1 MIKLRETVVVEG
13 KYDKIK
19 LESILDATIIAVD
32 GFRIFTDKETLALL
46 RALAD
51 KTGLLLLTD
60 SDAAGF
66 QIRHYIAGAVDPSKV
81 RHAYISDIFGKE
93 SRKEKPSKEGKLGVE
108 GVSKEEILRALRRSG
123 VLCEEGKA
131 REKGRPI
138 TKTDFYMDGL
148 TGTPD
153 AAAKRRRLIEKL
165 QLPEHLS
172 ANAML
177 QVLNLLMDYEGYRQL
192 IREMD

>member
-1 MIKLRETVVVEG
+1 MISLKETVVVEG

-19 LESILDATIIAVD
+19 LASLLNATIIAVD

-51 KTGLLLLTD
+51 KTGLVILTD

-66 QIRHYIAGAVDPSKV
+66 KIRHYIAGAVNPNKV

-108 GVSKEEILRALRRSG
+108 GVSQAEILRALTRAG
-123 VLCEEGKA
+123 VLCEEGSP

-138 TKTDFYMDGL
+138 TKTDFFADGL
-148 TGTPD
+148 TGAPD
-153 AAAKRRRLIEKL
+153 AGVRRKRLIERL
-165 QLPEHLS
+165 GLPEHLS
-172 ANAML
+172 ANGLL
-177 QVLNLLMDYEGYRQL
+177 QVLNALMDYEGYRTL
-192 IREMD
+192 IEELF